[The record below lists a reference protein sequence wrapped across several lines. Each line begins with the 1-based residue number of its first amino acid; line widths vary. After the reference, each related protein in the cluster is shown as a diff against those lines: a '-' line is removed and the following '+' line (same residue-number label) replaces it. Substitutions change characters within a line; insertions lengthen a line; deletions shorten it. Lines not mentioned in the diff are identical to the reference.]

1 MAQGLNQGYI
11 MKRLDKI
18 MGFLCSN
25 GYYGVIDYEAI
36 QSISNKEYDKALELI
51 TSDFSD
57 SDGNELP
64 ESIVETV
71 LEYIK
76 GE

>member
-1 MAQGLNQGYI
+1 MSISENVYNI
-11 MKRLDKI
+11 I
-18 MGFLCSN
+18 GFLEDN
-25 GYYGVIDYEAI
+25 GYHGVIMHEAI
-36 QSISNKEYDKALELI
+36 QAISKKEYDKALELI

-76 GE
+76 EVK